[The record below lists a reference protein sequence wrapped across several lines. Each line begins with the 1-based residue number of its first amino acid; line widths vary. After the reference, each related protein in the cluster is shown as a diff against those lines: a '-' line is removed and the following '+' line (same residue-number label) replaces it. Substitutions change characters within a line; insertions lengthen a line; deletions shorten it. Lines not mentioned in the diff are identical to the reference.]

1 MILERDTFNIR
12 ESRIKLL
19 MYDLFICGYAG
30 SLLLCGLFSS
40 CGAWASHAVPSLVA
54 EQGSRVDGLSSCGT
68 WA

>member
-1 MILERDTFNIR
+1 MYEMINTTIV
-12 ESRIKLL
+12 
-19 MYDLFICGYAG
+19 YLFICGYAG

-54 EQGSRVDGLSSCGT
+54 EQGSKVDGLSSCGT